1 MNESFTCEENLY
13 CNNSTSKQKK
23 CDIKVSNEQGNMEK
37 LCRSPTV
44 LCTVTVGGA
53 PVKNIAILANLHYL
67 MSEL

>member
-1 MNESFTCEENLY
+1 MKDLPVKRIFIATTAPASRR
-13 CNNSTSKQKK
+13 SVTSRCQM
-23 CDIKVSNEQGNMEK
+23 SMEIWKK

-53 PVKNIAILANLHYL
+53 PVKNIAIIAKLPYL